1 MSELHRQSI
10 PLEHLT
16 VGMFVVDLDV
26 PWINSPFLTHSRKI
40 KSFKDI
46 DALRRSGVK
55 NLVIDTDRGLPSKS
69 LPEYAEGVSRDDGS
83 QEPLLA
89 STGEPPK
96 SEVPAV
102 KAIEPRVPSVSVEM
116 VAAQKVAAQVK
127 QVANS
132 LLEALNANKAID
144 VKVVAPLVAD
154 TLDSLNRN
162 NQALMSLVHL
172 SRKSQ
177 KLADHAFSTFC
188 VALNMGLSLKHSSD
202 ELQALGLAALLHE
215 AGWQQL
221 PLNLMGKRTKYT
233 ANETQLITKHVDIGL
248 NMLQSSSLPELA
260 GRIIAEHHERNNG
273 TGYPNGLKGSD
284 IHPLSQILAIADTYD
299 ERIHQLQDKPGLLP
313 RNALQGLYK
322 ETKKGLYDTRAMT
335 AFISMMGVYPVTS
348 AVLLESGEKGIVT
361 DHDHHVH
368 TTRVKIIYDG
378 SGKVLESPIEVFICE
393 AGQGRAIK
401 SLLDPSDSRVDPFAL
416 LVCTE
421 P

>member
-10 PLEHLT
+10 PLEYLT

-55 NLVIDTDRGLPSKS
+55 NLVIDTDRGVASKLS
-69 LPEYAEGVSRDDGS
+69 HQYKEGVSRDDGS
-83 QEPLLA
+83 EESLA
-89 STGEPPK
+89 PNTAAPSKNVEQPAK
-96 SEVPAV
+96 S
-102 KAIEPRVPSVSVEM
+102 IEPRIPSVSVEM
-116 VAAQKVAAQVK
+116 AAAQKVAAQVK
-127 QVANS
+127 RVANS

-144 VKVVAPLVAD
+144 VKVVAPLVDD
-154 TLDSLNRN
+154 TLDSLCRN
-162 NQALMSLVHL
+162 DQALMSLVHL

-188 VALNMGLSLKHSSD
+188 IALNMGLALKHSPAD
-202 ELQALGLAALLHE
+202 LQTLGLAALLHE

-233 ANETQLITKHVDIGL
+233 TNEEQLITKHVDIGL
-248 NMLQSSSLPELA
+248 NMLQTSNLPELA
-260 GRIIAEHHERNNG
+260 GRIIAEHHERDNG
-273 TGYPNGLKGSD
+273 TGYPNGLKGAD
-284 IHPLSQILAIADTYD
+284 IHPLSQILAIADSYD

-313 RNALQGLYK
+313 RNALQGLYR
-322 ETKKGLYDTRAMT
+322 ETKKGAFDARAMT
-335 AFISMMGVYPVTS
+335 AFVSMMGVYPVTS
-348 AVLLESGEKGIVT
+348 AVLLESGEKGVVT
-361 DHDHHVH
+361 EHNQHAH

-378 SGKVLESPIEVFICE
+378 SGKALESPVEVFISQTGE
-393 AGQGRAIK
+393 GRAIK

-416 LVCTE
+416 LVCADL
-421 P
+421 